1 MPKLPWLAGGG
12 TNSRK
17 KARAE
22 TKAQKSG
29 TNGPVRDISATKDRH
44 VEGREKVRA
53 AVDVV
58 LDFGATKLIEMVTIE
73 WEHAPLVCKVLHP
86 SFCATTHSRL
96 VPLVFDA

>member
-29 TNGPVRDISATKDRH
+29 TNGPVRDISATEDRH
-44 VEGREKVRA
+44 VEGRKKVRA

-58 LDFGATKLIEMVTIE
+58 LVRFQSNPALGRRLETEARYFKKPPDV
-73 WEHAPLVCKVLHP
+73 
-86 SFCATTHSRL
+86 HSL
-96 VPLVFDA
+96 G

>member
-58 LDFGATKLIEMVTIE
+58 LVRFQSNPAL
-73 WEHAPLVCKVLHP
+73 AR
-86 SFCATTHSRL
+86 RL
-96 VPLVFDA
+96 DRSEII